1 MSDIAIFLFHRDF
14 RLEDHHPLQRA
25 LDYGEILPLFVFTPE
40 QVGKKA
46 IIKSERSIQCMITGL
61 KELDEELEKKYK
73 SSLCVIYDDTI
84 EALEKIYKKIKFT
97 ALFETKDYTPY
108 AKLREERIRKFTDKY
123 NIHFEAIDDIYLF
136 PPGTVRTGNGKI
148 YQKFTPFYDQ
158 IIKRK
163 VDEPL
168 GFVKGNFVKGSLS
181 KKLSNTT
188 LSKMFPSDKSDR
200 LYKGG
205 RKEGLELLVKIPE
218 DYAETRNIM
227 AISTSGLS
235 VHHHFGTISIRETY
249 YIAKKMGSMDEFIRQ
264 LFFRDFY
271 GNIMAYFEELYGD
284 NAIDFQSKWPKLTKE
299 EERDFEA
306 WKTGTTGI
314 DIIDAAM
321 TQLNEAGWVHNK
333 ARTLVANYAVKTL
346 KLPWRICE
354 QYYAN
359 KLLDYD
365 FTQNMFG
372 WMNYINMPF
381 SEPPY
386 RVYNPD
392 NFVKKFDPDET
403 YISDWINK

>member
-1 MSDIAIFLFHRDF
+1 
-14 RLEDHHPLQRA
+14 
-25 LDYGEILPLFVFTPE
+25 
-40 QVGKKA
+40 
-46 IIKSERSIQCMITGL
+46 
-61 KELDEELEKKYK
+61 
-73 SSLCVIYDDTI
+73 
-84 EALEKIYKKIKFT
+84 
-97 ALFETKDYTPY
+97 
-108 AKLREERIRKFTDKY
+108 
-123 NIHFEAIDDIYLF
+123 
-136 PPGTVRTGNGKI
+136 
-148 YQKFTPFYDQ
+148 
-158 IIKRK
+158 
-163 VDEPL
+163 
-168 GFVKGNFVKGSLS
+168 
-181 KKLSNTT
+181 
-188 LSKMFPSDKSDR
+188 
-200 LYKGG
+200 
-205 RKEGLELLVKIPE
+205 
-218 DYAETRNIM
+218 
-227 AISTSGLS
+227 
-235 VHHHFGTISIRETY
+235 
-249 YIAKKMGSMDEFIRQ
+249 MGSMDEFIRQ